1 MQTFENLN
9 THSQFLNLGRI
20 LRQASLKNPD
30 GIALVCGEE
39 QLSYE
44 GLDQSTD
51 ALARWLLRAG
61 LEPGDR
67 VAIHW
72 CNSIEVVQLYFAC
85 FKAGLIAVPLNNRL
99 KAPEIAYILRHSR
112 AKICFSQP
120 ALVDLCEEVW
130 GDCPDLQILTSSL
143 PPLDFAEAPH
153 LALCVVTPDRV
164 AAIMYTSGTTARP
177 KGVMHTHIS

>member
-1 MQTFENLN
+1 MQTFENSN
-9 THSQFLNLGRI
+9 IQPQFLNLGG
-20 LRQASLKNPD
+20 LLYQASLKNPD
-30 GIALVCGEE
+30 DIALVCGEE
-39 QLSYE
+39 QLSFK

-61 LEPGDR
+61 LEPGHR

-72 CNSIEVVQLYFAC
+72 CNSIEVAQLYFAC

-120 ALVDLCEEVW
+120 ALVDLISLHRKSKRRCIATPRFSRLV
-130 GDCPDLQILTSSL
+130 SSACL
-143 PPLDFAEAPH
+143 IQFM
-153 LALCVVTPDRV
+153 V
-164 AAIMYTSGTTARP
+164 
-177 KGVMHTHIS
+177 KK